1 MKRILIVDDE
11 KDIRDNIKAILAD
24 QSYLSETAESS
35 DQALYL
41 IEQNQFDLIIL
52 DVWLNDSKLDG
63 MQLLNEIKS
72 KHSETPIIIISG
84 HGNIE
89 MAVQAIK
96 DGAHEFIE
104 KPFNSERLLL
114 SVSRSI
120 EMAEIKYENQK
131 LKEKDIYNYKF
142 IGNSPQIQK
151 IRQLIDKVAP
161 TSSRVLIYGESGT
174 GKDLVAR
181 EIHKQSK
188 YSDGP
193 FIVINAAILEPEG
206 IESDLF
212 GFENGKDEITAGL
225 FEKSHNGT
233 LFIDEVGEMPLQTQA
248 KILRVLTDQSFTR
261 VGGDKPITVDS
272 RIICSSTRDLNY
284 LIEEGSFRKDLFHRL
299 NVVNIKIPNLSERI
313 EDLDLIIDHFSTY
326 YSKLNSVKNINLK
339 PLVKSRY
346 LNYDWPGN
354 IRELRNIVE
363 RCIILGEKFDESQS
377 NAENLPDETKNVI
390 SMPLK
395 NARRIFERNY
405 LQSQIQRFNGNISK
419 TASFIGMERSA
430 LHRKL
435 KQLGLNEEEEG
446 K

>member
-63 MQLLNEIKS
+63 MQLLNEINS

-151 IRQLIDKVAP
+151 IRQLIDKVSP

-212 GFENGKDEITAGL
+212 GSEDGKNEITAGL

-261 VGGDKPITVDS
+261 VGGDKSITIDS

-284 LIEEGSFRKDLFHRL
+284 LIEEGGFRKDLFHRL

-326 YSKLNSVKNINLK
+326 YSELNSVKNINLK

-377 NAENLPDETKNVI
+377 NSENLPDETKNVI

-435 KQLGLNEEEEG
+435 KQLGLNEEEER